1 MFSTK
6 RFLTT
11 AVLALFAVSAAMG
24 QADDE
29 MTVEEAFLQESIEM
43 MIIRETSR
51 SENLDQKMI
60 ALEFIGQAIARGN
73 TGPEV
78 RQTLE
83 FLSLEGI
90 VNRAVENGRLVNNFP
105 TVRREAARYLGMIGT
120 EEARAALIRMSLAET
135 EPMVLQEA
143 VRSLGIIGLNPNDET
158 AGAIAW
164 AVTRFDTF
172 NPNNMLALSA
182 IDAFQ
187 RIARSEG
194 NIRDPNVIRL
204 LMRISEG
211 PYIRP
216 VQARARN
223 LLMELAGIQ
232 IQQQQE

>member
-6 RFLTT
+6 RFLTAAALT
-11 AVLALFAVSAAMG
+11 LFAVSAVMG
-24 QADDE
+24 QARE

-105 TVRREAARYLGMIGT
+105 AVRREAARYLGMIGT
-120 EEARAALIRMSLAET
+120 EEARTALIRMSLAET

-158 AGAIAW
+158 ASAIAW

-172 NPNNMLALSA
+172 NPDNMLALSA

-187 RIARSEG
+187 RIARSGDG

-216 VQARARN
+216 VQARARS

-232 IQQQQE
+232 IQQEE